1 MFSDNNN
8 VFSSPYY
15 DFNNLSL
22 YEDMRF
28 NLAPKFLDP
37 AQNLL
42 QIPLNSPAAFAASAA
57 GNLNTDITGALRPV
71 PADLGA
77 YNAIDFEN

>member
-1 MFSDNNN
+1 MDQ
-8 VFSSPYY
+8 
-15 DFNNLSL
+15 
-22 YEDMRF
+22 
-28 NLAPKFLDP
+28 LDP

-42 QIPLNSPAAFAASAA
+42 QIPLNSPAASAGSAA
-57 GNLNTDITGALRPV
+57 GNLNTDITGALRSV